1 MVESNRIEYKS
12 TLTDKLEREVV
23 AFLNYH
29 EGGVIYI
36 GIDDNGNAIGVDDAD
51 GIQLKIVDRIK
62 NNILPHTLG
71 LFDVILETLD
81 DKPIIKIVISSGN
94 EKPYYIQR
102 HGMSPSGCYIRVG
115 SSAQPMTTKMIDE
128 VYAKRARQVLL
139 CNIPSPRQELTF
151 SQLKIY
157 YEEKGLELG
166 KSFKKNLD
174 LLLPDGSYNYVAYL
188 LADNNATSIKIAK
201 YKGADK
207 VDLIENEEYGFCSLV
222 KATHKVVDKLEIE
235 NKTFTKIT
243 SSAARQEKQMINGI
257 ALREAAINAIVH
269 NDYSRDVPPLIEIYS
284 DRLTITSYGGL
295 VDGYTREDLLN
306 CITMPRNRELM
317 RVFRDLD
324 LVEQLGSGMSR
335 ILSVYD
341 ESVFKFTPNFM
352 IVTFYFEQ
360 EFISPSGEINGEI
373 NSKLILLELEKNP
386 SSKLIELANSTSLS
400 QRTVTRE
407 LKKLKDAEKIKRIG
421 SNKTGYWEIQK

>member
-12 TLTDKLEREVV
+12 TLNDKLEREVV

-29 EGGVIYI
+29 EGGMIYI
-36 GIDDNGNAIGVDDAD
+36 GIDDAGNTVGINDAD
-51 GIQLKIVDRIK
+51 DVQLKIVDRIK

-71 LFDVILETLD
+71 LFDVVLESRD
-81 DKPIIKIVISSGN
+81 DKTVIKIVISSGN
-94 EKPYYIQR
+94 EKPYYIKKR
-102 HGMSPSGCYIRVG
+102 GMSPNGCFVRVG
-115 SSAQPMTTKMIDE
+115 SSTQPMTTKMIDE
-128 VYAKRARQVLL
+128 IYAKRARQVLL
-139 CNIPSPRQELTF
+139 CNIPSPRRELTF

-166 KSFKKNLD
+166 KSFKQNLD
-174 LLLPDGSYNYVAYL
+174 LLLPDGNYNYVAYL

-201 YKGADK
+201 YKGVDK
-207 VDLIENEEYGFCSLV
+207 VDLIENEEYGFCSLI
-222 KATHKVVDKLEIE
+222 KATHKVIDKLEIE
-235 NKTFTKIT
+235 NKTFTQIT
-243 SSAARQEKQMINGI
+243 SSATRKEKQMINGI
-257 ALREAAINAIVH
+257 ALREAVINAIVH

-295 VDGYTREDLLN
+295 VDGYTKEDLFN

-324 LVEQLGSGMSR
+324 LVEQLGSGMNR

-341 ESVFKFTPNFM
+341 ESIFKFTPNFM
-352 IVTFYFEQ
+352 IITFYFEQ
-360 EFISPSGEINGEI
+360 EFISPNGEINGEI
-373 NSKLILLELEKNP
+373 NSERILLELEKNP

-407 LKKLKDAEKIKRIG
+407 LKKLKDAGKITRVG
-421 SNKTGYWEIQK
+421 SNKTGYWEIMK